1 MESFPLSQLTMPP
14 PATMGQELWILS
26 RLFEVL
32 YHALLGVSKLRKYLI
47 IDGLDT
53 LRSKLYPFISELLNL
68 KERFS
73 SQENDAIFILYH
85 STSSLF
91 TSVELH

>member
-1 MESFPLSQLTMPP
+1 
-14 PATMGQELWILS
+14 MGQELWILS

-32 YHALLGVSKLRKYLI
+32 YHALLEVSKLRKYLI